1 MSTERIKTDCLM
13 IKLEGE
19 PAKDLNHDAAILHY
33 FDITTRGPGGSQSME
48 NIKESKEAATY
59 IEAGSS

>member
-1 MSTERIKTDCLM
+1 M

-19 PAKDLNHDAAILHY
+19 PAKDFNHDAAILHQ
-33 FDITTRGPGGSQSME
+33 FDIITREPGGSQSIE

-59 IEAGSS
+59 IEAGAS